1 MAIVLYDLCGAD
13 PDVRF
18 SPHCW
23 KIKMALA
30 HKGLAFETR
39 PTPFTKVPDIGG
51 GFSKTVPV
59 IDDGGRL
66 VRESFDIA
74 VYLEETYPDRP
85 SLFGG
90 EGGRSEAKF
99 IESWALTEVHPLLLT
114 LIVLDIHNQLGPDD
128 QAYFRDSRE
137 KRLGKTLEAA
147 VANRDSEVV
156 GFRESLLP
164 LRLALR
170 AQPFLGGARPL
181 YADYALFGSFQWCR
195 CISDFQFLAPDD
207 PIHAWRGRMLDLYDG
222 LAGKAKGYPV

>member
-13 PDVRF
+13 PEVRF

-39 PTPFTKVPDIGG
+39 PTPFTKVTDIGG

-137 KRLGKTLEAA
+137 KRLARVLEEIQTGREERVAA
-147 VANRDSEVV
+147 
-156 GFRESLLP
+156 FREKLSP
-164 LRLALR
+164 MRLMLKR
-170 AQPFLGGARPL
+170 QPFMGGAAPL
-181 YADYALFGSFQWCR
+181 FADYILFGALQWAR
-195 CISDFQFLAPDD
+195 VVSPFPVLAPDD
-207 PIHAWRGRMLDLYDG
+207 AVTAWFDRC
-222 LAGKAKGYPV
+222 LALHGGVGASMPAAA

>member
-137 KRLGKTLEAA
+137 KRLARVLEEIQTGREDRVAA
-147 VANRDSEVV
+147 
-156 GFRESLLP
+156 FREKLSP
-164 LRLALR
+164 MRLMLKR
-170 AQPFLGGARPL
+170 QPFMGGAAPL
-181 YADYALFGSFQWCR
+181 FADYILFGALQWAR
-195 CISDFQFLAPDD
+195 VVSPFPVLAPDD
-207 PIHAWRGRMLDLYDG
+207 PVTAWFDRC
-222 LAGKAKGYPV
+222 LALHGGIGASMPAAA